1 MAYQTLLG
9 GQIFRFDSVKEVLAK
24 ANEEK
29 SGDILAGVAAASDLE
44 RVAAKEVLSGMLLK
58 DLREHPVV
66 PYEEDDVTRMNQDSI
81 NETLYHQI
89 ENWTVSDLRE
99 WILSYS
105 TTERQLRDMSRALTS
120 EMVAGVAKLMTNL
133 DLILSL
139 IHI

>member
-81 NETLYHQI
+81 N
-89 ENWTVSDLRE
+89 
-99 WILSYS
+99 
-105 TTERQLRDMSRALTS
+105 
-120 EMVAGVAKLMTNL
+120 
-133 DLILSL
+133 
-139 IHI
+139 